1 LQLDVFKRAGFTH
14 FDLPFEDCELPSD
27 SIVDKFMRI
36 AEEVWGVVAV
46 HCSSGRGRTDTL
58 IALYLMKHPGYT
70 AREAMGWLRI
80 CRPGSIIGPQQHYL
94 EQQETRMHMLGDQ
107 GCSGLGGAI
116 EEEKER
122 CSSPHAVSPHHARA
136 SLQPDSSAMIARMV
150 SQGMLRSDCLRLG

>member
-58 IALYLMKHPGYT
+58 IALYLMKHHGFT
-70 AREAMGWLRI
+70 AREVMGWIRI
-80 CRPGSIIGPQQHYL
+80 CRPGSIIGPQQQYL
-94 EQQETRMHMLGDQ
+94 CAAAQTMTRGDFL
-107 GCSGLGGAI
+107 SGKGSVPRIYQNNAESMELAREVKEGMMRRHTQWGQFGESEGLVGGKGGI
-116 EEEKER
+116 SR
-122 CSSPHAVSPHHARA
+122 
-136 SLQPDSSAMIARMV
+136 
-150 SQGMLRSDCLRLG
+150 